1 MQLTI
6 KVKFNFNIY
15 ITANVDD
22 SVLLFGFNLMLKQ
35 TATSMLVVKGPTEPN
50 RGTHETG
57 D

>member
-35 TATSMLVVKGPTEPN
+35 NATSMLVVKGPTEPN